1 MVLIHAMERFSILDP
16 TIRFETDIYKMEKEL
31 KYTGIQIIFKTNR

>member
-16 TIRFETDIYKMEKEL
+16 TIRFETDTYKMEKEL
-31 KYTGIQIIFKTNR
+31 KYTGYRLF